1 MWLMLQQDTAED
13 FVIATGTAH
22 SVREFLQIAFDHAG
36 LSIEDHV
43 EIDPDLMRPAEVE
56 HLVGDASKA
65 RQVLG
70 WVPEVGFEDLVRMM
84 VEADYA
90 LLRYERRLLGRT

>member
-1 MWLMLQQDTAED
+1 
-13 FVIATGTAH
+13 
-22 SVREFLQIAFDHAG
+22 VREFLQIAFDHAG

-70 WVPEVGFEDLVRMM
+70 WEPEVGFEDLVRMM

-90 LLRYERRLLGRT
+90 LLRFERRLLGRT